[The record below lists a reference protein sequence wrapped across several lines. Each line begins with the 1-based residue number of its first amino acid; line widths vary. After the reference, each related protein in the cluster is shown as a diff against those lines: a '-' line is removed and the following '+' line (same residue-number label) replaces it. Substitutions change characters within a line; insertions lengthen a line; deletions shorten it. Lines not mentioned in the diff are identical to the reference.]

1 MPIKSKS
8 AENVARVLIDLFFRF
23 GPPNKI
29 ITDQGREFV
38 NAVNEN
44 LFATVNVKHLISS
57 AYHPQTNG
65 QDERTN
71 RTLKTALGKLVNK
84 EKTNWDELINPI
96 LFAIRTSKQE
106 SIKCTPY
113 MAMFGRPPKLFCE
126 IAMGNAESAESE
138 AVLNELK
145 GNDVNDLIQRF
156 NRLNESIKTNIKNA
170 QAKQEKA
177 YEKRKNKGYKTY
189 KLNAGDNVLK
199 KKT

>member
-1 MPIKSKS
+1 
-8 AENVARVLIDLFFRF
+8 
-23 GPPNKI
+23 
-29 ITDQGREFV
+29 
-38 NAVNEN
+38 
-44 LFATVNVKHLISS
+44 
-57 AYHPQTNG
+57 
-65 QDERTN
+65 
-71 RTLKTALGKLVNK
+71 
-84 EKTNWDELINPI
+84 
-96 LFAIRTSKQE
+96 
-106 SIKCTPY
+106 

-189 KLNAGDNVLK
+189 RLNAGDNVLK
-199 KKT
+199 KKLKETWKKRRKMGGRLAWAIYN